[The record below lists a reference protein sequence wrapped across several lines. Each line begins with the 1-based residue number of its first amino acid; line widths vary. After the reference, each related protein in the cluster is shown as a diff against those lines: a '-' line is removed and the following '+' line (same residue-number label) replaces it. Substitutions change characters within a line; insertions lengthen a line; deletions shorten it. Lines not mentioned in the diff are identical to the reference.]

1 MKMKTL
7 AYALVLLLTL
17 LACQK
22 IEAPP
27 VIPPPEIPVIV
38 TQAQDVPI
46 YQEFVGQI
54 YGAED
59 IAISARVEGFLEEI
73 HFDEGSEVKKG
84 KLLYVVESQ
93 RFDAD
98 VAAKMSLVAEAKTML
113 AKATSDL
120 GRIRPLARKKA
131 VSQSDLDGAVAQ
143 YEASKASVEAAQANL
158 RASKVQLG
166 YTKIYAP
173 IAGLIGQTKAKV
185 GDLVGSSP
193 NPVILNVVSNIDTV
207 RAEFF
212 LTESQY
218 LAMARRYIMHDQ
230 EQNQEKDTERKT
242 ADLELIL
249 SDGSVYPHTGKVDF
263 IDRGVDPTTGAI
275 LIQASFPNPE
285 RLLRPGLFARIRTQV
300 DLVKDGIL
308 IPQRCVT
315 ELQGLFRVFVVDGQ
329 NKVQERRVDVG
340 PTVGSSWLIK
350 DGLKPGEKVV
360 YEGLQKIGDGSVVK
374 PVVQDVK
381 PITSN
386 GQ

>member
-7 AYALVLLLTL
+7 AYALVLLSTL

-218 LAMARRYIMHDQ
+218 LAMARRYIMHDR

-242 ADLELIL
+242 AKLELLL

-308 IPQRCVT
+308 VPQRCVT

-350 DGLKPGEKVV
+350 DGLKPGERVV

-381 PITSN
+381 QITSN